1 MSEPRREDATPPTP
15 PTSADPTVQVGPPPV
30 PGRAVR
36 DQLARGELRT
46 PPVRQDDPTV
56 HLDRP
61 SRGDPDRTLELG
73 GPPPT
78 GVTVGARPP
87 RRRRTW
93 PWILAVALALVVLG
107 VVLLVM
113 LWRGATIEGGVQF
126 LDARLR
132 VDGDLVGWPGGRVPR

>member
-1 MSEPRREDATPPTP
+1 MSDPRPDDATPPT
-15 PTSADPTVQVGPPPV
+15 SVDPTVQVGPPPL

-36 DQLARGELRT
+36 AQLARGELTT
-46 PPVRQDDPTV
+46 PPVRQDEPTV

-73 GPPPT
+73 GPPPA
-78 GVTVGARPP
+78 GVTVGPRPR

-93 PWILAVALALVVLG
+93 PWIVAVMVALLVLG
-107 VVLLVM
+107 AVLLVM

-126 LDARLR
+126 LDAHLR
-132 VDGDLVGWPGGRVPR
+132 VHGDLARWSGGTAPR

>member
-1 MSEPRREDATPPTP
+1 MSEPRRDDATPR
-15 PTSADPTVQVGPPPV
+15 TSADPTVQVSPPPV

-36 DQLARGELRT
+36 AQLARGELPT

-73 GPPPT
+73 GPPPA
-78 GVTVGARPP
+78 GVTVGPRPR

-93 PWILAVALALVVLG
+93 PWILAVVLALVVLG
-107 VVLLVM
+107 AVLLVM
-113 LWRGATIEGGVQF
+113 LWRGATIEGGIQF
-126 LDARLR
+126 LDAHLR
-132 VDGDLVGWPGGRVPR
+132 VGGDLVGWSGGTVPR